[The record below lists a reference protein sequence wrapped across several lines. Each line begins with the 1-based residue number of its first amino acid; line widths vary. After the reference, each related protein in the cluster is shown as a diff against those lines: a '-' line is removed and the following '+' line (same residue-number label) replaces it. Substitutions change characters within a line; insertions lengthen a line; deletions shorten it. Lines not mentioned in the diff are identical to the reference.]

1 MEVTGKKMTFD
12 QLQRYR
18 LASEVIEYL
27 RDKKPLRILDAGSRE
42 GFLRSFLPED
52 AICNLD
58 IEPFPIDNFIRGDLL
73 RLPFGDGSFDIALA
87 LDVLEH
93 VPSPERAG
101 LLTELARVSKDS
113 FIVGAPFRDE
123 QVEEAEKLANEFSRK
138 LTGRENEFLAEHS
151 AVGLPNLDE
160 VVSWAEENRFQT
172 AVLPNGYL
180 PRWLTIFC
188 LNVHLAQI
196 ADPWEFIF
204 AVNRFYHEKF
214 YRLDNSS
221 PSYGKI
227 IVFSK
232 TGSLKEEEIR
242 AELTAPDGTA
252 EFPGLPAL
260 LAEINRILDFVHQE
274 AVSRLTEENRILR
287 DEKARLQAELQR
299 EKDRLQLEIPRLAG
313 ELRKTADE
321 LNGIKSTRA
330 YKLYKVFVS
339 KGLQKTSD
347 TE

>member
-18 LASEVIEYL
+18 LASEAIEYL
-27 RDKKPLRILDAGSRE
+27 REKKPLRILDAGSRE
-42 GFLRSFLPED
+42 GFLKVFLPED

-58 IEPFPIDNFIRGDLL
+58 IEPFPIDNFIRGNIL
-73 RLPFGDGSFDIALA
+73 RLPFGDGSFDIAVS

-93 VPSPERAG
+93 VPAPERTV
-101 LLTELARVSKDS
+101 LLTELARVSKDG
-113 FIVGAPFRDE
+113 FIVGAPFGDE

-138 LTGRENEFLAEHS
+138 VTGRDNEFLAEHS
-151 AVGLPNLDE
+151 AVGLPDLAE
-160 VVSWAEENRFQT
+160 VTSWADRNKFRY

-180 PRWLTIFC
+180 PRWLTMIC
-188 LNVHLAQI
+188 LNVHLSRI

-214 YRLDNSS
+214 YRLDNAS

-227 IVFSK
+227 IIFSK

-252 EFPGLPAL
+252 EVPELPVL
-260 LAEINRILDFVHQE
+260 LTEINRILDFVHQE
-274 AVSRLTEENRILR
+274 AVSRLTEENQTLR
-287 DEKARLQAELQR
+287 DERAELQR
-299 EKDRLQLEIPRLAG
+299 EKDRLQLEIHRLAG

-330 YKLYKVFVS
+330 YKLYKATLG
-339 KGLQKTSD
+339 KIR
-347 TE
+347 